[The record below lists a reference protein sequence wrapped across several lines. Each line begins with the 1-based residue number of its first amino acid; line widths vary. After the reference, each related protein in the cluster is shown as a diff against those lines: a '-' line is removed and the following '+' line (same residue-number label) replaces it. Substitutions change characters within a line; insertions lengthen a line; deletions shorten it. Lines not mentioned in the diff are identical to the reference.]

1 MFQVRSL
8 RVPLYQLLLPRRF
21 LKPVQDPLHRMFT
34 KSAAYAIPLPPPF
47 NRPTERTAEVNQ
59 YVIQLTIPSSSDD
72 SGNSINSDLRKQG
85 RANGSVIIWAG
96 VGRVKPASR
105 TNSSDAMNE
114 YERALAEELGDT
126 PTQVEPTFEGS
137 RKLGQDFAC
146 AIPTTLVRP
155 FPSLK

>member
-1 MFQVRSL
+1 
-8 RVPLYQLLLPRRF
+8 
-21 LKPVQDPLHRMFT
+21 MFT